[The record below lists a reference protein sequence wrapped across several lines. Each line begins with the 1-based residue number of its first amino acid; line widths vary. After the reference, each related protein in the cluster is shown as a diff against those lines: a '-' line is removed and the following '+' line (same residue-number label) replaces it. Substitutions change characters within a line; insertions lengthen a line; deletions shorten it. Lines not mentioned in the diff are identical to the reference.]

1 MATLIIGDK
10 NMKANTAREIR
21 ASVNMMI
28 NALNIRD
35 TKSIEKYNNAI
46 SAAIESERKYQKEL
60 TNIAIYLKGH
70 KDPIIKAM
78 GEKMLSLI

>member
-1 MATLIIGDK
+1 
-10 NMKANTAREIR
+10 MKANTAREIR

-78 GEKMLSLI
+78 GEKILSLI

>member
-1 MATLIIGDK
+1 
-10 NMKANTAREIR
+10 MKANTAREIK
-21 ASVNMMI
+21 SSIVLMMNAI
-28 NALNIRD
+28 NSQD

-46 SAAIESERKYQKEL
+46 SAAIESEREYQKEL
-60 TNIAIYLKGH
+60 TNIAIYLKGQ

>member
-1 MATLIIGDK
+1 
-10 NMKANTAREIR
+10 MKANTAREIR
-21 ASVNMMI
+21 ASINMMV

-46 SAAIESERKYQKEL
+46 SAAIESEREYQKEL

>member
-1 MATLIIGDK
+1 
-10 NMKANTAREIR
+10 MKANTAREIK
-21 ASVNMMI
+21 SSINMMI

-35 TKSIEKYNNAI
+35 TKSIEKYNNNI
-46 SAAIESERKYQKEL
+46 SAAIESEREYQKEL
-60 TNIAIYLKGH
+60 TNIAIYLKGQ

>member
-1 MATLIIGDK
+1 
-10 NMKANTAREIR
+10 MKANTAREIR

-46 SAAIESERKYQKEL
+46 SAAIGSEREYQKEL
-60 TNIAIYLKGH
+60 ANIAIYLKGY

>member
-1 MATLIIGDK
+1 
-10 NMKANTAREIR
+10 MKANTSREIR
-21 ASVNMMI
+21 ASVNMII

-35 TKSIEKYNNAI
+35 TKSIEKYNSAI
-46 SAAIESERKYQKEL
+46 SAAIESEREYQKEL

-78 GEKMLSLI
+78 GEKMMSLI

>member
-1 MATLIIGDK
+1 
-10 NMKANTAREIR
+10 MKANTAREIR
-21 ASVNMMI
+21 SSINMMI

-35 TKSIEKYNNAI
+35 IKSVEKYNKAI
-46 SAAIESERKYQKEL
+46 NIAINSEREYQKEL

-78 GEKMLSLI
+78 GEKILSLI

>member
-1 MATLIIGDK
+1 
-10 NMKANTAREIR
+10 MKANTAREIR
-21 ASVNMMI
+21 ASINMMI

-35 TKSIEKYNNAI
+35 TKSVEKYNNAI
-46 SAAIESERKYQKEL
+46 SAAIESEREYQKEL
-60 TNIAIYLKGH
+60 ANIAIYLKGN

>member
-1 MATLIIGDK
+1 
-10 NMKANTAREIR
+10 MKANTAREIR
-21 ASVNMMI
+21 ASINMMI

-46 SAAIESERKYQKEL
+46 SAAIESEREYQKEL

-78 GEKMLSLI
+78 GEKMMSLI

>member
-1 MATLIIGDK
+1 
-10 NMKANTAREIR
+10 MKANTAREIR
-21 ASVNMMI
+21 ASINMMI

-35 TKSIEKYNNAI
+35 TKSIEKYNSAI
-46 SAAIESERKYQKEL
+46 SAAIESEREYQKEL

-78 GEKMLSLI
+78 GEKMMSLI

>member
-1 MATLIIGDK
+1 
-10 NMKANTAREIR
+10 MKANTAREIR
-21 ASVNMMI
+21 ASINMII

-46 SAAIESERKYQKEL
+46 SAAIESEKEYQKEL

>member
-1 MATLIIGDK
+1 
-10 NMKANTAREIR
+10 MKVNTAREIR
-21 ASVNMMI
+21 SSINMMI

-35 TKSIEKYNNAI
+35 TKSVEKYNKAI
-46 SAAIESERKYQKEL
+46 DVAIKSERNYQKEL

>member
-1 MATLIIGDK
+1 
-10 NMKANTAREIR
+10 MKANTSREIR
-21 ASVNMMI
+21 ASVNMII

-46 SAAIESERKYQKEL
+46 SAAIESEREYQKEL

>member
-1 MATLIIGDK
+1 
-10 NMKANTAREIR
+10 MKANTAREIR
-21 ASVNMMI
+21 ASINMMI

-46 SAAIESERKYQKEL
+46 SAAIESEREYQKEL
-60 TNIAIYLKGH
+60 TNIAIYLKGN
-70 KDPIIKAM
+70 KDLIIKAM

>member
-1 MATLIIGDK
+1 
-10 NMKANTAREIR
+10 MKANTAREIR
-21 ASVNMMI
+21 SSINMMI

-35 TKSIEKYNNAI
+35 IKSVEKYNKAI
-46 SAAIESERKYQKEL
+46 NIAIEGEREYQKEL

-70 KDPIIKAM
+70 NDPIIKAM

>member
-1 MATLIIGDK
+1 
-10 NMKANTAREIR
+10 MKANTAREIR
-21 ASVNMMI
+21 SSINMMI

-35 TKSIEKYNNAI
+35 VKSIEKYNKNIDVAI
-46 SAAIESERKYQKEL
+46 KSEREYQKEL

-70 KDPIIKAM
+70 NDPIIKAM

>member
-1 MATLIIGDK
+1 
-10 NMKANTAREIR
+10 MKANTAREIR
-21 ASVNMMI
+21 SAINMMI

-46 SAAIESERKYQKEL
+46 SAAIESEREYQKEL
-60 TNIAIYLKGH
+60 TNIAIYLKGY
-70 KDPIIKAM
+70 KDPVIKAM

>member
-1 MATLIIGDK
+1 
-10 NMKANTAREIR
+10 MKANTSREIR
-21 ASVNMMI
+21 ASVNMII
-28 NALNIRD
+28 NALDIRD

-46 SAAIESERKYQKEL
+46 SAAIESEREYQKEL

>member
-1 MATLIIGDK
+1 
-10 NMKANTAREIR
+10 MKANTAREIR
-21 ASVNMMI
+21 SSVNMMI

-35 TKSIEKYNNAI
+35 TKSVEKYNNAI
-46 SAAIESERKYQKEL
+46 CAAIKSESEYQKEL

-78 GEKMLSLI
+78 

>member
-21 ASVNMMI
+21 ASINMMI

-46 SAAIESERKYQKEL
+46 SAAIESEREYQKEL
-60 TNIAIYLKGH
+60 ANIAIYLKGY